1 MNRHSV
7 SRWALLAVTLA
18 GWGCALEVDERAERD
33 REVGRAA
40 APGIEVSVDDGL
52 AVVRDLSRASVR
64 LWAAAP
70 NFAQTLRFESAGDF
84 TVVLDNV
91 SSDALVQVQDSEGVA
106 LSTTT
111 LPTERP
117 TRRRLRFMAPT
128 GEIRLHVLSPPTPE
142 PVVRFGLLSD
152 IQGGMPRVGEVFA
165 RINREPALDF
175 VLSTGDLGS
184 RGSRD
189 ELERFE
195 RHLAELHVPFYSGIG
210 NHELFESPPPFQDL
224 FGRASSHFHFRGI
237 AFSNID
243 SASATL
249 APPVMDWLED
259 WLEASRD
266 RVHIVFM
273 HIPPVDPVG
282 VRNGS
287 FGSRSEAHHVLARL
301 AEGRVDL
308 TLYGHIHSYYAFEN
322 AGIPAYIS
330 GGGGAVPERF
340 DRVGRHFLVITADPA
355 RVRSVRL
362 VRVDGAT

>member
-1 MNRHSV
+1 M
-7 SRWALLAVTLA
+7 SRRALTWCSLFAQSTLA
-18 GWGCALEVDERAERD
+18 FGCALEVDERAQRD
-33 REVGRAA
+33 LEVGRAEA
-40 APGIEVSVDDGL
+40 SGVELLVDDGL
-52 AVVRDLSRASVR
+52 AQVRELRPEFAR
-64 LWAAAP
+64 LWVSAP
-70 NFAQTLRFESAGDF
+70 SFALGLHLSTARDF
-84 TVVLDNV
+84 TMVLDNV
-91 SSDALVQVQDSEGVA
+91 LPGAVLEVRDAAGTQLAFRSSA
-106 LSTTT
+106 
-111 LPTERP
+111 TERV
-117 TRRRLRFMAPT
+117 TRRRLQFSAPD
-128 GEIRLHVLSPPTPE
+128 GDIRLHALAPPVAE

-152 IQGGMPRVGEVFA
+152 IQGGMPRIGEVFE
-165 RINREPALDF
+165 RINREVDLDF

-184 RGSRD
+184 RGSKE

-195 RHLAELHVPFYSGIG
+195 EHLAALHIPFYSGIG

-224 FGRASSHFHFRGI
+224 FGRATSHFHFRGV

-249 APPVMDWLED
+249 APRVMDWLED
-259 WLEASRD
+259 WLEQD
-266 RVHIVFM
+266 RHRTHIVLM

-322 AGIPAYIS
+322 AGISAYIS

-340 DRVGRHFLVITADPA
+340 DRVGRHFLVITADPD

-362 VRVDGAT
+362 VRVDGRS